1 MSDFHKEAKH
11 KAFALLFDSHKI
23 EELYKKRDC
32 GLPYFIVKDKEEKRI
47 FSMVQ
52 SAADLSHASMHHFE
66 DAVHCVFFCKS
77 LEEEILLRSG
87 LITYTPQGAAICS
100 GCLAKAILTCQEQLE
115 VLKDIQEMS
124 KTYAAKL

>member
-1 MSDFHKEAKH
+1 MSNFHKETEH
-11 KAFALLFDSHKI
+11 KAFAMLFDSCNI
-23 EELYKKRDC
+23 EDKYKNQKTNI
-32 GLPYFIVKDKEEKRI
+32 PYFIVKDKEEKRI

-52 SAADLSHASMHHFE
+52 SAADLSHAAIHHFE
-66 DAVHCVFFCKS
+66 DAVHCVFFPKS

-100 GCLAKAILTCQEQLE
+100 GCLAKAILICQEQLE

-124 KTYAAKL
+124 KVYESKL